1 MFGSN
6 NTNQQQQPV
15 FTNQQVQANSASTFG
30 ATNSNNQQRNVS
42 LFSTNQ
48 AVNGNNGFVTGQVG
62 QSGSNMHNSVANQ
75 PGSYSD
81 PLPTLGGSQNSSA
94 QVPNGAGGLFGSAPS
109 HGVSLFASSPPIHGS
124 FGSGNLF
131 AGNLF
136 AGNPN
141 DLQVFQMVPSE
152 TELSKLKEQ

>member
-42 LFSTNQ
+42 LFSANQ

-75 PGSYSD
+75 PSSFSD
-81 PLPTLGGSQNSSA
+81 PLPTLGGSQNSSV

-124 FGSGNLF
+124 FGNGNLF
-131 AGNLF
+131 A
-136 AGNPN
+136 ANPN
-141 DLQVFQMVPSE
+141 DLQVFQMFPSE